1 MDPSAPA
8 RLAEVYQ
15 GYRTRIQALLPREC
29 APHGAA
35 VPVADA
41 CRHALSAGGK
51 MLRALILLESC
62 KAVGGDAEQALLAA
76 VGTEAGHLASLVH
89 DDIMDQDD
97 LRRGRASVWKRYGA
111 NTALLTGDYLI
122 FQAFYQLARCR
133 DSGIPGD
140 RVARTLGVVAQS
152 CMDLCLG
159 QDLEAVITGNL
170 SAGVRAYMRVIE
182 HKTAAFFR
190 GAAES
195 GAILGGGTTAQVG
208 ALAGYGR
215 CLGMAF
221 QIIDDVLSYRG
232 DEAVLGKPVT
242 SDLRNRRITLPI
254 LLAYRHADA
263 AGRRFLHT
271 LFTLDPNAAAPTPAP
286 HHSNEAALTELRQVL
301 AATRALERAEATARS
316 FASRA
321 RQSLHTLPPSGSR
334 DHLEVVLA
342 LATERAT

>member
-1 MDPSAPA
+1 M
-8 RLAEVYQ
+8 
-15 GYRTRIQALLPREC
+15 
-29 APHGAA
+29 
-35 VPVADA
+35 ADA
-41 CRHALSAGGK
+41 SRHALSAGGK

-62 KAVGGDAEQALLAA
+62 KAVGGDAEQAMLAA

-89 DDIMDQDD
+89 DDIMDQDG
-97 LRRGRASVWKRYGA
+97 LRRGQPSVWKRYGA
-111 NTALLTGDYLI
+111 NTAILVGDYFI

-133 DSGIPGD
+133 DTGIPGD

-170 SAGVRAYMRVIE
+170 RAGVRAYMRVIE

-195 GAILGGGTTAQVG
+195 GAILGGGTVNQVG

-232 DEAVLGKPVT
+232 DEAVMGKPVT

-263 AGRRFLHT
+263 DGRRFLTALFPPAHT
-271 LFTLDPNAAAPTPAP
+271 QPSETDPT
-286 HHSNEAALTELRQVL
+286 AALVELRHLL
-301 AATRALERAEATARS
+301 AATHALERAEATALA

-321 RQSLHTLPPSGSR
+321 RQSLHTLPPTSSR
-334 DHLEVVLA
+334 DHLDLVLA